1 MVGVVPGCGEH
12 ALAFHAHDPRGR
24 AHTCTRTRTRTVAS
38 RALCRPRSEPALAP
52 SQVSSRCCPE
62 PGHLCLEPAAGERA
76 RQGGREGGSLGRPA
90 SHVAPRPPG
99 LAGPSLHHVH
109 SPQGPGPELL
119 ICFPPGLMVRDLY
132 ASAPLRHF
140 NQALGGASGAEPGA
154 AAPMGSVGHCP
165 HPPSCWG
172 PAPSVGGEPRSPF
185 MGFMGTD
192 TGHRG
197 ALLAP
202 TGGQALV
209 SGSRPGK
216 APSIPA
222 SGGCWVP
229 WGTVRGGRSRS
240 AGACG
245 DHDRSSPPL
254 CLALPGTLCGAGQP
268 TFAKAPLVG
277 THGTVPHILGGETE
291 ELRGQ
296 VWGAAGRA
304 CGQSLQAQPPSPG
317 GGARARD
324 RRGPPAVREGVPSA
338 CRRGH
343 PRQEEPRGE
352 GLGARG
358 TAGAGPRT

>member
-1 MVGVVPGCGEH
+1 
-12 ALAFHAHDPRGR
+12 
-24 AHTCTRTRTRTVAS
+24 
-38 RALCRPRSEPALAP
+38 
-52 SQVSSRCCPE
+52 
-62 PGHLCLEPAAGERA
+62 
-76 RQGGREGGSLGRPA
+76 
-90 SHVAPRPPG
+90 
-99 LAGPSLHHVH
+99 
-109 SPQGPGPELL
+109 
-119 ICFPPGLMVRDLY
+119 MVRDLY
-132 ASAPLRHF
+132 APAPLRHF

-197 ALLAP
+197 ALSAP

-229 WGTVRGGRSRS
+229 WGTVRGERGRS

-254 CLALPGTLCGAGQP
+254 CLALPGALCGAGQP
-268 TFAKAPLVG
+268 TFATAPLVG

-296 VWGAAGRA
+296 VWGAAGQA
-304 CGQSLQAQPPSPG
+304 CGQPAGSATVPWRRRTGQRQAWPPGSEGGCPQRLQEGAPQAGGATWGRSGCTRHCG
-317 GGARARD
+317 GGSQDLICRSHKGQELCARV
-324 RRGPPAVREGVPSA
+324 RG
-338 CRRGH
+338 
-343 PRQEEPRGE
+343 
-352 GLGARG
+352 
-358 TAGAGPRT
+358 

>member
-1 MVGVVPGCGEH
+1 MTRPLLVRSHLTGLVRVVRGGRGARLREH

-90 SHVAPRPPG
+90 SHVALRLPG

-132 ASAPLRHF
+132 APAPLRHF

-192 TGHRG
+192 TAHRG
-197 ALLAP
+197 ALSAP

-229 WGTVRGGRSRS
+229 WGTVRGGRGGGQLERVVTMT
-240 AGACG
+240 GARHRCAW
-245 DHDRSSPPL
+245 H
-254 CLALPGTLCGAGQP
+254 CLALS
-268 TFAKAPLVG
+268 V
-277 THGTVPHILGGETE
+277 
-291 ELRGQ
+291 GQ
-296 VWGAAGRA
+296 V
-304 CGQSLQAQPPSPG
+304 SPPSRQPHWS
-317 GGARARD
+317 ALM
-324 RRGPPAVREGVPSA
+324 VPS
-338 CRRGH
+338 
-343 PRQEEPRGE
+343 P
-352 GLGARG
+352 
-358 TAGAGPRT
+358 TY